1 MLATESAT
9 TVATTKNAAAPI
21 PSQTQTDILEGLSA
35 PCPAVLSLFGLF
47 DDPKPVDFGPKALRA
62 AIVPLHEDLTVVG
75 VIDGSTPANA
85 EMHSEKFD
93 PFAFARQKTALWL
106 MMGSIGHSSP

>member
-9 TVATTKNAAAPI
+9 TVATTKNPAAPI

-35 PCPAVLSLFGLF
+35 LCPAVLSLFGLF
-47 DDPKPVDFGPKALRA
+47 DDPKLVDFGPKALRA

-75 VIDGSTPANA
+75 VIDRPTRANA
-85 EMHSEKFD
+85 EVLPEKLD
-93 PFAFARQKTALWL
+93 PVTFAR
-106 MMGSIGHSSP
+106 